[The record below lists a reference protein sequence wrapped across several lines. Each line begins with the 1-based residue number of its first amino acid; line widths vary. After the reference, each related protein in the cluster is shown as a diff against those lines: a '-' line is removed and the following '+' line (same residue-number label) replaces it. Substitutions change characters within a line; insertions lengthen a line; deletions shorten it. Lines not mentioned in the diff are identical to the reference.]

1 MDINGQWVSKS
12 KNHQMTAGL
21 RLKRQI
27 GTTYIE
33 LVREHKADD
42 EPGKS
47 KEILKSQV

>member
-1 MDINGQWVSKS
+1 
-12 KNHQMTAGL
+12 MTAGL

-33 LVREHKADD
+33 LVREHKAD

-47 KEILKSQV
+47 EEILKSQVELLGKWN